1 MNLEDI
7 LNCLKDNYK
16 TAEFGEFQQDVVT
29 AALAQELILK
39 AASLH
44 KPKWINSEEQLPEL
58 ERKGIFE
65 TSKNVLIYEPKSGN
79 FWIAYLFLD
88 ESDSKYFWIIEDYG
102 DIPIEST
109 YWMPLPP
116 APKG

>member
-7 LNCLKDNYK
+7 LECLNDGYKFDN
-16 TAEFGEFQQDVVT
+16 FQRTVVT

-44 KPKWINSEEQLPEL
+44 KPRWINSEEQLPEF
-58 ERKGIFE
+58 EREGIFE

-79 FWIAYLFLD
+79 FWIVYLFLD
-88 ESDSKYFWIIEDYG
+88 GSNSKYFWIIEDYG
-102 DIPIEST
+102 DIPIEGT
-109 YWMPLPP
+109 YWMSLPA
-116 APKG
+116 APKV